1 MSRVTTRVGKFASA
15 PLLDA
20 IDGDCVD
27 FDPLARRLRTFS
39 RSIVRRNASVDGCS
53 FGSARRHRNGYD
65 REMSTSPDIASASD
79 RSPRATVRVRIG
91 GTPPKRVRED
101 EPTLPAIEA
110 PRERLD
116 QTVEVVVPPS
126 KNDPRR
132 E

>member
-1 MSRVTTRVGKFASA
+1 MSLAS
-15 PLLDA
+15 
-20 IDGDCVD
+20 
-27 FDPLARRLRTFS
+27 
-39 RSIVRRNASVDGCS
+39 
-53 FGSARRHRNGYD
+53 
-65 REMSTSPDIASASD
+65 SPDLACASD

-91 GTPPKRVRED
+91 GNQPRRVRED